1 MNKEELRDFI
11 KSKRPNLSEGS
22 LKTYVSIISNLYKKM
37 FGSTDKYDLEKFN
50 KHHNEVLVFLKDI
63 PPERRKTTLA
73 SLVVIV
79 DDDVKDKY
87 RQPMMSDLEE
97 SKSESVLQRKSAK
110 QEENWVSQ
118 EEVRAVYEK
127 LYNKIENLTKK
138 NLTVDG
144 MMTIRDVVLLALTS
158 GLYIPPRRSLDYS
171 ELKIRGINKDTDN
184 YLLKNKL
191 VFNVYK
197 TAKTYG
203 RETIDVPPE
212 LQSLLKKYISLL
224 PSGQEYL
231 LVNKNGKKMNS
242 VSIALALNKIFSKAV
257 SVNMLRHSYLTEK
270 YKDVPPL
277 TDMLTTA
284 RQMGHSLGQAME
296 YIKN

>member
-1 MNKEELRDFI
+1 MEKTELKTFI

-22 LKTYVSIISNLYKKM
+22 LKTYVSIITNLYKKM
-37 FGSTDKYDLEKFN
+37 FGASDKYDLEKFN

-87 RQPMMSDLEE
+87 RQPMMSDLQE

-118 EEVRAVYEK
+118 EDVRAVYEK

-203 RETIDVPPE
+203 RETIDVSPE

-270 YKDVPPL
+270 YKNVPPL

-284 RQMGHSLGQAME
+284 RQMGHSLNQAME

>member
-1 MNKEELRDFI
+1 MDKTELKDFI

-22 LKTYVSIISNLYKKM
+22 LKTYVSIITNLYKKM
-37 FGSTDKYDLEKFN
+37 FGASDKYNLENFN

-73 SLVVIV
+73 ILVVVV
-79 DDDVKDKY
+79 DDEVKDIY
-87 RQPMMSDLEE
+87 RKPMMSDLEE

-118 EEVRAVYEK
+118 EEVKTVYDK

-203 RETIDVPPE
+203 RESIDVPPE
-212 LQSLLKKYISLL
+212 LQTLLKKYISLL

-242 VSIALALNKIFSKAV
+242 VSIALALNKIFSKGV

-270 YKDVPPL
+270 YSDVPPL

-296 YIKN
+296 YVKK